1 MKRGVKVNFDLET
14 ISLFIKTNSA
24 VGTNEYVMVLFSDAQ
39 DEKAGGFYIV
49 FEHSPRYLI
58 GNCQLW
64 TRFPKILPTES
75 DKVWKI
81 TLTKSSG
88 IRIVIHCN
96 DAEVLN
102 VLMSDTTCN
111 SGWNTYW
118 SRDVEK
124 IEFPL
129 EDTASEYYTS
139 RFTPGYFYGAILK
152 S

>member
-1 MKRGVKVNFDLET
+1 MYTGWKSVERGVKVNFDLET

-24 VGTNEYVMVLFSDAQ
+24 VGSNEKVWIEFYEAQ
-39 DEKAGGFYIV
+39 DEVAGGFFII
-49 FEHSPRYLI
+49 FEPSPRYSLWY
-58 GNCQLW
+58 CQLW
-64 TRFPKILPTES
+64 TVFPKKLPTES

-111 SGWNTYW
+111 SGWNKYW

-124 IEFPL
+124 IEFTTD
-129 EDTASEYYTS
+129 DTASDFYTS
-139 RFTPGYFYGAILK
+139 RLTSG
-152 S
+152 